1 MRLVKVAAVQM
12 RCSVNV
18 DENIKKGDE
27 MVRSAAASGANIIL
41 LPELFERQ
49 YFCQERRYEY
59 YDFAKSVEENDAVNH
74 FQAVAKELSVVI
86 PVSFYEKDGTVLYN
100 SVAVIDADGEILG
113 VYRKTHIPDDHFYQE
128 KFYFTPGNTGFKTW
142 KTKFGTI
149 GVGICWDQWFPETA
163 RAMALQGAEMLLG
176 HAGSNLMPVIAA
188 NRIGLEIVEPCKE
201 NAMQSSSLEFYGSSF
216 MTDETGEILESASRD
231 KEEILIHTYD
241 LDEIYENRMSWGI
254 FRDRRPEC
262 YGDLL

>member
-18 DENIKKGDE
+18 DENIKKADE
-27 MVRSAAASGANIIL
+27 MVHSAAASGANIIL

-100 SVAVIDADGEILG
+100 SVAVIDADG
-113 VYRKTHIPDDHFYQE
+113 D
-128 KFYFTPGNTGFKTW
+128 
-142 KTKFGTI
+142 
-149 GVGICWDQWFPETA
+149 FPALFLCLCVTAGTA
-163 RAMALQGAEMLLG
+163 R
-176 HAGSNLMPVIAA
+176 
-188 NRIGLEIVEPCKE
+188 
-201 NAMQSSSLEFYGSSF
+201 
-216 MTDETGEILESASRD
+216 SRCSD
-231 KEEILIHTYD
+231 P
-241 LDEIYENRMSWGI
+241 RSRGG
-254 FRDRRPEC
+254 RPAPRRPSDSARC
-262 YGDLL
+262 DPSGSPWRCR